1 MFETLHALAITHP
14 VETLLVSALVLWF
27 GAGWASKNLL

>member
-1 MFETLHALAITHP
+1 MFEAIHALIVAHP
-14 VETLLVSALVLWF
+14 VEALLVSALVLWF